1 MTSKSHTTSP
11 SGNQAAMS
19 AMYYG
24 CLRLLPRRLQ
34 QSADLQ
40 QCVALVKSPALIE
53 EFRKRVDDIR
63 TQDIDAALKFAL
75 RSKEQPQSVELKALA
90 AFFAC
95 LSQVCSGTS
104 DVTAAPYAEQAE
116 MLIEDGVSDDLAK
129 IIVDAF
135 AALDAYV
142 TACAEQAPLAA

>member
-1 MTSKSHTTSP
+1 MTLYNDTTSP
-11 SGNQAAMS
+11 SGNQACMS

-34 QSADLQ
+34 ESADLQ
-40 QCVALVKSPALIE
+40 QCVAVVKSPALIE
-53 EFRKRVDDIR
+53 EFRKRVDNIR
-63 TQDIDAALKFAL
+63 AQDIDAALKFAL

-90 AFFAC
+90 AIFAC
-95 LSQVCSGTS
+95 LSQAWSGTL

-142 TACAEQAPLAA
+142 MACAEQAPLAA